1 MVVNDRPERQAIQPA
16 YARCIA
22 DIARKHAVFCAM
34 ALMVC
39 AANSGLCSYLIETTA
54 GNDKARRAAR
64 LV

>member
-1 MVVNDRPERQAIQPA
+1 MIDQNGRQSNQRM
-16 YARCIA
+16 RCIA
-22 DIARKHAVFCAM
+22 NIARKHAVFCAM